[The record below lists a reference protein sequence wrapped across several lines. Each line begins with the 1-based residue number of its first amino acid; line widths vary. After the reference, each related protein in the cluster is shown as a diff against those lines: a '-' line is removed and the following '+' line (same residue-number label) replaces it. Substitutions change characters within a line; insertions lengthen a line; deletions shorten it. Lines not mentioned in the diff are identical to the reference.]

1 MKISTSNF
9 NRMAFIAAATLA
21 VSFIAGCLNSS
32 SGLAQVSTQYP
43 FCLQGDDY
51 PGWSNCTFTSF
62 QQCQASASGTP
73 DECMTNPWYQ
83 AGNDPPRAS
92 PQGSIGSDGPLPIG
106 PPPR

>member
-73 DECMTNPWYQ
+73 DECMANPWYQ
-83 AGNDPPRAS
+83 AGNDPPTAS